1 MSSPATRG
9 EVSAGGVV
17 VRFDGAEPCY
27 LLIRD
32 SYRNWGFPKGHLKDG
47 DLLPAYNERAA
58 ALVRQLDGYSRPAEY
73 AQTRRER
80 LDVVLFVIE
89 AVAAL
94 QQTDAFTS
102 PEAKQKTEEATARAA
117 WNDKVGSYKLCMA
130 MDRTADSYR
139 RQVKASGKEPPLAS
153 NTSPCA
159 DPGPFAYTPS
169 PITPDA
175 QKPLEASEAHS
186 PPGTAHTP
194 PSTKAMA
201 SELQGKK

>member
-1 MSSPATRG
+1 MRKPIALS
-9 EVSAGGVV
+9 
-17 VRFDGAEPCY
+17 
-27 LLIRD
+27 L
-32 SYRNWGFPKGHLKDG
+32 
-47 DLLPAYNERAA
+47 LLPLSMAA
-58 ALVRQLDGYSRPAEY
+58 SLVVPMIASAKLPPQ
-73 AQTRRER
+73 
-80 LDVVLFVIE
+80 
-89 AVAAL
+89 
-94 QQTDAFTS
+94 S

-153 NTSPCA
+153 NTAPCA

-194 PSTKAMA
+194 PSTKATS

>member
-1 MSSPATRG
+1 MRKPIALS
-9 EVSAGGVV
+9 
-17 VRFDGAEPCY
+17 
-27 LLIRD
+27 L
-32 SYRNWGFPKGHLKDG
+32 
-47 DLLPAYNERAA
+47 LLPLSIAA
-58 ALVRQLDGYSRPAEY
+58 SLVVPMLASAKLPPP
-73 AQTRRER
+73 
-80 LDVVLFVIE
+80 
-89 AVAAL
+89 
-94 QQTDAFTS
+94 S

-117 WNDKVGSYKLCMA
+117 WNDKVGSYKLCLA
-130 MDRTADSYR
+130 MDRTADTYR